1 MKTNY
6 ATKLATAKPMTKPAP
21 PRKPVAPIVT
31 AIVAGAIAI
40 GGIFAAL
47 VLAYGTVNM
56 NPADGK
62 FPSGGKIMAHPSDEV
77 KHLQEALAR
86 LNYYDG
92 PIDGFR
98 NHQTK
103 QAITDLQRE
112 VGLQQTGHM
121 DLASWSALTTML
133 VEGNNQRNT

>member
-1 MKTNY
+1 MATNY
-6 ATKLATAKPMTKPAP
+6 ATKPITKPAT
-21 PRKPVAPIVT
+21 PRKPGAPIVA
-31 AIVAGAIAI
+31 AIVAGVIAI

-47 VLAYGTVNM
+47 VLAYGPVNM
-56 NPADGK
+56 NPPDGK
-62 FPSGGKIMAHPSDEV
+62 FPSGGKIMVHPSDEV
-77 KHLQEALAR
+77 KRLQEALAR
-86 LNYYDG
+86 LDYYDG

-112 VGLQQTGHM
+112 AGLQQTGRM

-133 VEGNNQRNT
+133 VEGNNQMNT